1 MQCSCRQGNGAGP
14 SGHTGAVLGRSRTLL
29 GERDNPAFDLS
40 EFDSGLVERSPG
52 AGVSIFQPIP

>member
-1 MQCSCRQGNGAGP
+1 MQCSRRQGDGTGLSEP
-14 SGHTGAVLGRSRTLL
+14 TGAVLGSSRTLL
-29 GERDNPAFDLS
+29 GERDNPVFDLS